1 MVNRKKYD
9 FNDYVKVPKSVVYQ
23 NGIRIYDFKA
33 MRNHFN
39 DILKLLGETT
49 EN

>member
-9 FNDYVKVPKSVVYQ
+9 FDDCVKVPKSFVISD
-23 NGIRIYDFKA
+23 GIRIYDFKA

>member
-9 FNDYVKVPKSVVYQ
+9 FDNYVKVPKSFVISD
-23 NGIRIYDFKA
+23 GIRIYDFKA